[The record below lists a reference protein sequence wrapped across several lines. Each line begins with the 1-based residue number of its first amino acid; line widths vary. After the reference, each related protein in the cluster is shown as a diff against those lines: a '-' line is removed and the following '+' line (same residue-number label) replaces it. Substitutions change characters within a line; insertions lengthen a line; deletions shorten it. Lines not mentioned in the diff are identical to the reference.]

1 MKRII
6 MLAVMLT
13 TITISSFASNISG
26 VNQKVQNSFNR
37 SFKNSEVVRWELKN
51 NLYKITFKNFDKEM
65 FAYYNADG
73 DQVAVSRNIHI
84 DQLPL
89 ALGAELKSRFS
100 QGWLTE
106 LFEISSNGETAYYAT
121 LECATH
127 ITVLKADGMSGWA
140 TFKKEKRK

>member
-37 SFKNSEVVRWELKN
+37 SFKNAEVVRWELKN